1 MAKGSE
7 FERSMAKEISLWWSE
22 GAREDLFWR
31 SAGSGGRA
39 TQRAKSGKSTAN
51 SAGDLMAMDAAGQT
65 LLDVLTIE
73 LKRGYN
79 SYTIQDL
86 FDKTNLRGGFCDF
99 VAQAV
104 NAASLAGTP
113 HWAVIH
119 KRDRRDPVVVTSLFS
134 EYGHIAFYKL
144 SDFFEFRQN
153 EILSQKH
160 A

>member
-1 MAKGSE
+1 MAKGSS
-7 FERSMAKEISLWWSE
+7 FEREMAKQLSLWWST
-22 GAREDLFWR
+22 GSREDLFWR

-51 SAGDLMAMDAAGQT
+51 SAGDLMAMDADGQK
-65 LLDVLTIE
+65 LLDVVTIE

-79 SYTIQDL
+79 SCTIQDL
-86 FDKTNLRGGFCDF
+86 FDKANMHGGFCDF
-99 VAQAV
+99 VAQAMTS
-104 NAASLAGTP
+104 ASLAGTP
-113 HWAVIH
+113 HWMVIH

-134 EYGHIAFYKL
+134 EYGYFLFYRL
-144 SDFFEFRQN
+144 PDFFKFSQE